1 MILLPNREL
10 MQANFLPAPDNSFCW
25 QVKQEW
31 EWRGFQNGTSL
42 ENGWL
47 RIHVRRSINCPGLHL
62 RGRFPSEVV
71 QGSPHGPRWNRAIP
85 PCTTPRSRMPR
96 KSPRAQLTE
105 PLPQKNRRPE
115 SQGHGPRSGRNRK
128 KQIGRRYAWRRQTRH
143 RSRRSFEQAWRADP
157 KPLAAMFSLYP
168 MKCRDHY
175 GQ

>member
-1 MILLPNREL
+1 MPNQEKVINQVNRVTYHDRPENLSMILLPNREL

-71 QGSPHGPRWNRAIP
+71 QGCPYGSP
-85 PCTTPRSRMPR
+85 
-96 KSPRAQLTE
+96 
-105 PLPQKNRRPE
+105 
-115 SQGHGPRSGRNRK
+115 
-128 KQIGRRYAWRRQTRH
+128 
-143 RSRRSFEQAWRADP
+143 
-157 KPLAAMFSLYP
+157 
-168 MKCRDHY
+168 
-175 GQ
+175 